1 MVPKGGKNMVGGSK
15 FLKDRNY
22 CGASLC
28 MDVLI
33 WLSFFITQWAKE
45 GHKYVI
51 WLT

>member
-1 MVPKGGKNMVGGSK
+1 MINPIYGRFKIVQTMNPKGGENMVGGSK

-33 WLSFFITQWAKE
+33 WLSF
-45 GHKYVI
+45 
-51 WLT
+51 L